1 MEILLSKY
9 SSSLNPKL
17 REVLLSTQG
26 KILVEFERG
35 AKKRQEK
42 SGQIERW
49 AGLVQ
54 DGILYGDNW
63 MGQLLMSVRDQLLK
77 GIDNPK
83 QEEEENKEISQV
95 NLAINLDYGDIE
107 QIKLDLEE
115 SLKESDFDRLLVIL
129 KVLAKKGTDVSKVEL
144 ERTLIGKTLTKISTL
159 MIAEGDSQSARTM
172 SIELSARIKAELK
185 EAE

>member
-26 KILVEFERG
+26 KILVEFARG
-35 AKKRQEK
+35 AKKRQE

-77 GIDNPK
+77 GIDNPM
-83 QEEEENKEISQV
+83 QDEEEIKEISQ
-95 NLAINLDYGDIE
+95 G
-107 QIKLDLEE
+107 EE

-129 KVLAKKGTDVSKVEL
+129 KVLAKKGTDVS
-144 ERTLIGKTLTKISTL
+144 
-159 MIAEGDSQSARTM
+159 
-172 SIELSARIKAELK
+172 
-185 EAE
+185 

>member
-26 KILVEFERG
+26 KILVEFARG
-35 AKKRQEK
+35 AKKRQE

-77 GIDNPK
+77 GIDNPM
-83 QEEEENKEISQV
+83 QDEEEIKEISQV

-129 KVLAKKGTDVSKVEL
+129 KVLAKKGTDVS
-144 ERTLIGKTLTKISTL
+144 
-159 MIAEGDSQSARTM
+159 
-172 SIELSARIKAELK
+172 
-185 EAE
+185 